1 MRSNPT
7 PWWGKY
13 TYYPLDFL
21 DKIDDNR
28 IYIYILVYRFLLNHK
43 RLALPALQIC
53 LEVFSWTDGEATTKV
68 CCFCGVVVLLAILT
82 NNVELREFVSKD
94 LFSAV
99 IGGLGM
105 ESNAINSPDLVNL
118 CREIFIYLSDRDP
131 APRQVS
137 FSHMVDFFL
146 P

>member
-1 MRSNPT
+1 M
-7 PWWGKY
+7 
-13 TYYPLDFL
+13 
-21 DKIDDNR
+21 
-28 IYIYILVYRFLLNHK
+28 
-43 RLALPALQIC
+43 ALPALQIC
-53 LEVFSWTDGEATTKV
+53 LEVFGWTDGESTTKV
-68 CCFCGVVVLLAILT
+68 CCFCGVVVILAILT

-99 IGGLGM
+99 IRGLSM

-137 FSHMVDFFL
+137 FSRLLFPTLSCQYWMKCEK
-146 P
+146 